1 GDDARRSN
9 LFDVHGYQAVG
20 PGEAYDL
27 RSAFFGRLAADL
39 RAAAEAFDCA
49 AERAEGDAATELLL
63 SAKAARLLASVWTTI
78 RNWLEWGALRRD
90 GLEGAPDIG
99 DPRSI
104 QDTDAFRRLLFGTLR
119 AELDNTLEFQTLLG
133 DDRERVVAR
142 GSRPEDEDTFTLS
155 PDLQGQ

>member
-1 GDDARRSN
+1 ARRSN
-9 LFDVHGYQAVG
+9 LLDVHGYQAVG

-49 AERAEGDAATELLL
+49 AERAEGPAAAELRL
-63 SAKAARLLASVWTTI
+63 SARAARLLASVWTTI

-90 GLEGAPDIG
+90 GIEGAPDVG

-104 QDTDAFRRLLFGTLR
+104 QDADAYRRLLFGILPNQP
-119 AELDNTLEFQTLLG
+119 DNTLALQTM
-133 DDRERVVAR
+133 
-142 GSRPEDEDTFTLS
+142 
-155 PDLQGQ
+155 